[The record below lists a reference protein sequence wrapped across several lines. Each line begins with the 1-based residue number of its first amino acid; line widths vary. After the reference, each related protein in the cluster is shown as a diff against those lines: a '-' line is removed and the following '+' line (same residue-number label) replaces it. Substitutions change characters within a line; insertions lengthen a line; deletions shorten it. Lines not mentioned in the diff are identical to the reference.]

1 MKSVQFNFKG
11 MMAPVFNA
19 FTDDKKRTV
28 NCDVIDKYAQFLKQ
42 KGVTAVLVNGTT
54 GEGTTMKLEE
64 RMRTTEEWWKV
75 CQKYEMICMV
85 QIGGASIADVYELAV
100 HAERLGVHSVLCL
113 PDLFFKP
120 MVEEDLVCYLK
131 DVAERCPSRP
141 FFYYHI
147 PTFTNVRVS
156 MPRFCTLAEQEIP
169 NFCGL
174 KFTSTDLDE
183 GAACLKAD
191 RIVFLGADTILTG
204 ALALGFD
211 SAIMTTLNIF
221 PEWSFKI
228 FEFMRNNN
236 VQDALAAQV
245 KMNKRIFEI
254 CPRGD
259 DWVDTMKMEFNKVN
273 TTFKTGPCRKPIM
286 NSIKKQY

>member
-11 MMAPVFNA
+11 MMAPVFTA

-28 NCDVIDKYAQFLKQ
+28 NYNIIEKYAQFLKQ

-54 GEGTTMKLEE
+54 GEGTTMQLQE

-75 CQKYEMICMV
+75 CQKHQLICMV
-85 QIGGASIADVYELAV
+85 QIGGASVADVYELAA
-100 HAERLGVHSVLCL
+100 HAERLGVHAVLCL

-120 MVEEDLVCYLK
+120 MVEEDLVHYLK
-131 DVAERCPSRP
+131 DVAQYCPTRP

-147 PTFTNVRVS
+147 PIFTNVRVS

-183 GAACLKAD
+183 GAACLKAG
-191 RIVFLGADTILTG
+191 RSVFLGADTILTA

-221 PEWSFKI
+221 PELSFEI
-228 FEFMRNNN
+228 VEHMRNNK
-236 VQDALAAQV
+236 VQDALATQV
-245 KMNKRIFEI
+245 KLNKRIFEI

-259 DWVDTMKMEFNKVN
+259 DWVETMKTEFNKAN
-273 TTFKTGPCRKPIM
+273 TTFKAGPCRKPFM
-286 NSIKKQY
+286 NIVKKQC